1 MSTFILGRRA
11 EPKKYVEFGFYQANH
26 ISPKPKLRNI
36 TGTPNGYVNYYNRT
50 YILKNINYI

>member
-11 EPKKYVEFGFYQANH
+11 EQKNMLSLDSTKQIIYLQ
-26 ISPKPKLRNI
+26 KPKLRNI
-36 TGTPNGYVNYYNRT
+36 IETPNGYINYYNRT